1 MDTAGGKTAHGT
13 VVVQG
18 ACTGSNSQYWLP
30 NYVNAQ
36 NERNIVASFDTSK
49 CLDTEYGKKNATV
62 PVVIGQCTGS
72 STQKWLPIQ
81 VTDPTRF
88 NKVNRVGVHNAYD
101 KATASSLIDLLNTS
115 PGMIEI
121 DLHGRGGGKWD
132 VFHGSPGEGNN
143 CSQGIHLEGCLSDI
157 RKWHD
162 QNPSHNP
169 LVIKLEMKTD
179 FVGKANT
186 EAQLNAQLR
195 KSLGVGN
202 VFQPF
207 DLMCKNRIVVGAC
220 TGGYY
225 TSPQEAVDS
234 GNWPTFTQMKGKILL
249 YLVQSTGQ
257 LGVGAEVNWAHFTKN
272 KWKTGNAGEFSVAFP
287 GVLNVSNASTPDP
300 RNDSK
305 VLNQRAP
312 KDWFVVFDGDAKGIS
327 NNTNVKTFL
336 QSGKYLATGTDS
348 QKLGNNGQGVDRRT
362 ASPDDILKIIDK
374 NVKNGITFTSSDW
387 FEPRQN
393 ALVGE

>member
-1 MDTAGGKTAHGT
+1 MIIRSRWLTAALSLALLALFAAAPAHAKEPGTDSRISSGTFMWKNVGSGLCLEVSGSGGANPLLVRQNGTYLWLNYCNASHSHQWWTDGVKPVPGRPTVYSYTSSKSRMCMDTDGGKTAHGT

-49 CLDTEYGKKNATV
+49 CLDTEYGKTNATV

-121 DLHGRGGGKWD
+121 DLNGRGDGKWD
-132 VFHGSPGEGNN
+132 VHHGDGVGNN
-143 CSQGIHLEGCLSDI
+143 CSKGIRLEGCLSDI

-179 FVGKANT
+179 FVKKANT
-186 EAQLNAQLR
+186 AAQLNAQLR
-195 KSLGVGN
+195 KSLGVEN
-202 VFQPF
+202 VFTPSDQPF
-207 DLMCKNRIVVGAC
+207 
-220 TGGYY
+220 
-225 TSPQEAVDS
+225 
-234 GNWPTFTQMKGKILL
+234 
-249 YLVQSTGQ
+249 
-257 LGVGAEVNWAHFTKN
+257 
-272 KWKTGNAGEFSVAFP
+272 
-287 GVLNVSNASTPDP
+287 
-300 RNDSK
+300 
-305 VLNQRAP
+305 
-312 KDWFVVFDGDAKGIS
+312 
-327 NNTNVKTFL
+327 
-336 QSGKYLATGTDS
+336 
-348 QKLGNNGQGVDRRT
+348 
-362 ASPDDILKIIDK
+362 
-374 NVKNGITFTSSDW
+374 
-387 FEPRQN
+387 
-393 ALVGE
+393 